1 MCYLYIFCP
10 LSVHISFHIPDL
22 IFQNI
27 QKLRGTVIYTILL
40 SQAKGMTTTMTVTD
54 NVLIGERIK
63 KQRLLNGYS
72 RETLA
77 EMAGITPRFC
87 YDLELGLKSMS
98 LVTLAQL
105 ASALN
110 ISTDYLLFGAQTG
123 EDIYYSAIRLLTT
136 CPPSK
141 LEHLEQIISHYIQAV
156 KTDDMD

>member
-1 MCYLYIFCP
+1 M
-10 LSVHISFHIPDL
+10 
-22 IFQNI
+22 
-27 QKLRGTVIYTILL
+27 
-40 SQAKGMTTTMTVTD
+40 
-54 NVLIGERIK
+54 IGERIK

-98 LVTLAQL
+98 LATLARL
-105 ASALN
+105 SSALN
-110 ISTDYLLFGAQTG
+110 VSADYLLFGTQAG

-141 LEHLEQIISHYIQAV
+141 LAHLEQIISHYIQAV
-156 KTDDMD
+156 KADDMD